1 MKPINQNNQYI
12 NPWTKED
19 ENFIIQNHGILTYRE
34 MSQKLNRTYSSIESK
49 AGRLGL
55 KKKSKY
61 HYDANFFEN
70 IDSEEKA
77 YWLGFIYADGYVNVQ
92 DGKHF
97 ELGIELQ
104 YSDNNHLK
112 KFNKSLKGN
121 VEVKDRYRNSNF
133 KHNKDK
139 IFHLCNI
146 RLFNK
151 KIVMDLSQ
159 YGIVNSKTYIKQH
172 ISALIPKHL
181 LQHFIRG
188 FFDGDGAVFL
198 DTTRKCVVFNIT
210 NANNLILEDIRQF
223 LYNYYDIKSYISCEQ
238 NKQGTTVPI
247 YQLNFK
253 GMYNA
258 YKFGQFLYND
268 ATIYLDRKYLLYQRY
283 VQDNNII
290 ERINSFN
297 NKT

>member
-1 MKPINQNNQYI
+1 MKAINQSNQYI

-19 ENFIIQNHGILTYRE
+19 EDFIKQNHGILSYRE
-34 MSQKLNRTYSSIESK
+34 MSQKLNRTYSSIENK
-49 AGRLGL
+49 ARRLGL

-61 HYDANFFEN
+61 YYNSDFFEV

-92 DGKHF
+92 DNRHF

-112 KFNKSLKGN
+112 KFNKSLNGN
-121 VEVKDRYRNSNF
+121 VKIKDRYRNGSF
-133 KHNKDK
+133 EYNKNK
-139 IFHLCNI
+139 IFHFCNI
-146 RLFNK
+146 RFYNQ
-151 KIVMDLSQ
+151 KIVNDLSK
-159 YGIVNSKTYIKQH
+159 YGIVNSKTYVKQH
-172 ISALIPKHL
+172 ISDLIPKHL

-188 FFDGDGAVFL
+188 FFDGDGAVYL
-198 DTTRKCVVFNIT
+198 DIRKCVAFNIT

-223 LYNYYDIKSYISCEQ
+223 LYNNYDIKSYISCEED
-238 NKQGTTVPI
+238 KQGSTVPI

-268 ATIYLDRKYLLYQRY
+268 VTIYLDRKYLLYQRY
-283 VQDNNII
+283 IRDNNII
-290 ERINSFN
+290 KRINSFN